1 MATNLEDVVKQL
13 HKNNTET
20 ANLNRN
26 FKQWFLAQE
35 RARLDALEKER
46 ESKSDKSDKPVQA
59 TKVGNDKDGL
69 NNLGLDRKSVV

>member
-26 FKQWFLAQE
+26 FKQWFLTQE

-46 ESKSDKSDKPVQA
+46 ESKSEKSDKPAKA
-59 TKVGNDKDGL
+59 TKIDGNSG
-69 NNLGLDRKSVV
+69 GR